1 MLQFIIKRV
10 LWFIPTILAVAAVT
24 YVIMNLTPGSPFQ
37 PAGANNLREDII
49 KQIEKQ
55 YGLDKPLPVR
65 FVLYLSKAVRG
76 DFGESYSRR
85 PQKVNDIIRRGF
97 PVSLQLGAMALAF
110 ATVGGLILGI
120 LAAINQNGAI
130 DYISI
135 TLAILF
141 YSVPSF
147 VLGILMLIFWVIW
160 VPDWTGWRFF
170 RVGGWDSP
178 RDWILPTIALGAGPL
193 AQLARY
199 TRSSMIDVIRSDYV
213 RTARAKGLAERKV
226 VLKHVLKNALI
237 PVITLVGPLFA
248 ALGTGSFFVEQ
259 VFRVPGIGQYF
270 VTSMSTKDHPMI
282 MAVVLLYGAFLAMM
296 NLIVD
301 VMYGVVDPRIR
312 LGYRGE

>member
-1 MLQFIIKRV
+1 MLQFIVGRV
-10 LWFIPTILAVAAVT
+10 LWFIPTIIAIAAVT
-24 YVIMNLTPGSPFQ
+24 FIIMNLTPGSPFQ

-49 KQIEKQ
+49 KNIEKQ

-65 FVLYLSKAVRG
+65 FVIYLGKAARG
-76 DFGESYSRR
+76 DFGESYTRR
-85 PQKVNDIIRRGF
+85 PQKVNDIIARGF
-97 PVSLQLGAMALAF
+97 PVSLHLGAMALGF
-110 ATVGGLILGI
+110 AIIGGVSLGI
-120 LAAINQNGAI
+120 LAAVNQNGFI
-130 DYISI
+130 DYASV
-135 TLAILF
+135 TFAILA
-141 YSVPSF
+141 YSLPSF
-147 VLGILMLIFWVIW
+147 VLGFLLLLLFGIW
-160 VPDWTGWRFF
+160 IPEWTGWRFF
-170 RVGGWDSP
+170 RIGGWQSP
-178 RDWILPTIALGAGPL
+178 RDWILPTIALGAGPF

-270 VTSMSTKDHPMI
+270 VTSMTNKDHPMI
-282 MAVVLLYGAFLAMM
+282 LAVVLLYGVFLAAM

-301 VMYGVVDPRIR
+301 IMYGVIDPRIR
-312 LGYRGE
+312 LGGG